1 LLAAYCRFLAAH
13 ARLVVGAALLCA
25 LLAVWV
31 SYQRLHYSSDRTDM
45 LAPDQ
50 PVQLGWRNFRAEF
63 GSTMDYVVLVRG
75 STAEAQLAVEA
86 LAGRLR
92 SQPKYFEQILYRL
105 DLPHLATSALYYLSL
120 ADLRALLQELRT
132 ASPWLEAL
140 AHRQAAADSL
150 KAYLGQT
157 DKSKIA
163 RQLRPALP
171 LLTRLLEG
179 LVVSLESR
187 GEAAYR
193 SPFDQ
198 FQPPLALLQG
208 GDFVPGQTRFYTTLD
223 GGQTFMLLVRA
234 HAQESNYRSDVDSL
248 ERLRTEVATVRARHA
263 EVQFMVSG
271 EPVINTDEMVGAL
284 KDALRS
290 GALAIL
296 LVTLLLVTA
305 FGGWLRAGAVML
317 SLLVALSWSC
327 AFAAWAVGSLN
338 LLTVNFATIL
348 VGLGMTFG
356 IHILY
361 RFQQNRASNV
371 PLQQSLRETLAQ
383 SGRDNLIGAF
393 TTAVAFW
400 ALYFTSFRAAG
411 ELGLITGTGVVF
423 CFLSMVTVLPSL
435 LVLMD
440 GGRSS
445 RDPFP
450 DLGWMA
456 RIDER
461 IRSRPL
467 WVLTA
472 SLLVSLYCA
481 SWTNRIEFDYDVLN
495 MQPADSSAVKVEHY
509 LQSAGYSA
517 LFAVSISQDL
527 GQARRQTERFAALPS
542 VARVESVAMFEPQQ
556 VAAKQPVVQNIVR
569 AARLMR
575 SPGVIPRRLT
585 AWQLLTLYEN
595 FQWMERAVRGV
606 LPHFASQDRPM
617 AHQIGLLLN
626 RLDASLSITSPG
638 PAESGVILF
647 VDQFTGDLESR
658 LHFLHS
664 QQANAPKGLEQLPQE
679 LRSRSIS
686 SRGRLVVRVFP
697 KYDCWQREHLEQ
709 FVRQL
714 RRVDPQVT
722 GTPILILQYLQELRQ
737 AFSLSARNALV
748 VIVVLLL
755 LHFRSL
761 RRTALA
767 ICPKLLGLLWMVGL
781 MGFLGE
787 SFNPANSMA
796 LPLTLGIGLVFGVQV
811 LQHYLDPDTGS
822 LFDDSTGPAIV
833 VSSLA
838 SVLGFATLLIAE
850 HRGVASFGFVMT
862 AGVVSTLVASTV
874 TLPALVGLLRRSGV
888 RL

>member
-1 LLAAYCRFLAAH
+1 MLEAYSRFLTAR
-13 ARLVVGAALLCA
+13 ARLVVVSALLCS
-25 LLAVWV
+25 LLAGLV
-31 SYQRLHYSSDRTDM
+31 SYQGLHYSSDRTDM

-63 GSTMDYVVLVRG
+63 GSTMDYVVLARG
-75 STAEAQLAVEA
+75 STAEARAAIEA
-86 LAGRLR
+86 LAARLR
-92 SQPKYFEQILYRL
+92 SQPQYFEQILYRL
-105 DLPHLATSALYYLSL
+105 DLPHLATSALYSLSL
-120 ADLRALLQELRT
+120 SDLRSLLTELQT
-132 ASPWLEAL
+132 ASPWLKAL
-140 AHRQAAADSL
+140 VHRQAAADAL
-150 KAYLGQT
+150 KVYLGQK
-157 DKSKIA
+157 DKAKVA

-187 GEAAYR
+187 GDIAYR

-208 GDFVPGQTRFYTTLD
+208 RDFVPGQTRFYTTLD

-234 HAQESNYRSDVDSL
+234 PAQASNYRSDVDSL
-248 ERLRTEVATVRARHA
+248 QRLRTVVASVRAQHG
-263 EVQFMVSG
+263 EVQFLLSG

-284 KDALRS
+284 NDALRS
-290 GALAIL
+290 GILAIV
-296 LVTLLLVTA
+296 LVTLLLMLA

-327 AFAAWAVGSLN
+327 AFAALSVGSLN

-356 IHILY
+356 IHVLY
-361 RFQQNRASNV
+361 RFQQKRAEEV
-371 PLQQSLRETLAQ
+371 PLLQALCETLAH

-445 RDPFP
+445 RHPFP
-450 DLGWMA
+450 DLSWLA
-456 RIDER
+456 RLDER
-461 IRSRPL
+461 IRRRPL
-467 WVLTA
+467 WVLTV
-472 SLLVSLYCA
+472 SVLVSLYCA
-481 SWTNRIEFDYDVLN
+481 TWTNRVEFDYDVLN

-527 GQARRQTERFAALPS
+527 AQARRQTERFAALPS

-556 VAAKQPVVQNIVR
+556 VAAKQPVIEVIVR
-569 AARLMR
+569 EARSMR

-595 FQWMERAVRGV
+595 FQVIEGALRAV
-606 LPHFASQDRPM
+606 LLHFASQDRQQ
-617 AHQIGLLLN
+617 AHQIGLLFN

-638 PAESGVILF
+638 PAERGVLSF
-647 VDQFTGDLESR
+647 VNQFSADLESR

-664 QQANAPKGLEQLPQE
+664 QQAKAPRGMEQLPQE

-686 SRGRLVVRVFP
+686 ARGRLIVRVFP

-722 GTPILILQYLQELRQ
+722 GTPLLILQYLQELRQ
-737 AFSLSARNALV
+737 AFSLSARNALL

-761 RRTALA
+761 RRAALA
-767 ICPKLLGLLWMVGL
+767 IFPKLLGLLWMVGL
-781 MGFLGE
+781 MGLLGQ

-811 LQHYLDPDTGS
+811 LQHYLEPDAGS

-838 SVLGFATLLIAE
+838 SVLGFATLLLAE

-862 AGVVSTLVASTV
+862 AGVISTLVASTV
-874 TLPALVGLLRRSGV
+874 TLPALVGQLRKFHI